1 MSSFLTSST
10 IRRSTNKLLN
20 TNDNNNKN
28 INYNSIKINSVK
40 NNQILK
46 TNNDQTIV
54 GVEQLELD
62 DIKNLNLTISI
73 INQQFNVVNNR
84 LLYLENENI
93 KLKEIINNLVS
104 INLL

>member
-10 IRRSTNKLLN
+10 VRRSTNKLLN

-46 TNNDQTIV
+46 TNNDQTII
-54 GVEQLELD
+54 GVEQLEIN
-62 DIKNLNLTISI
+62 DIKNLNLSI
-73 INQQFNVVNNR
+73 TTINQSFNVVNNR
-84 LLYLENENI
+84 LLYLENENV
-93 KLKEIINNLVS
+93 KLKLIINNL
-104 INLL
+104 LGLAY

>member
-10 IRRSTNKLLN
+10 VRRSTNKLLN

-28 INYNSIKINSVK
+28 INYNSIKINNVK

-46 TNNDQTIV
+46 TNNDQTII
-54 GVEQLELD
+54 GVEQLELY
-62 DIKNLNLTISI
+62 DIKNLNLTITT

-84 LLYLENENI
+84 LLILENENI
-93 KLKEIINNLVS
+93 KLKLIIME
-104 INLL
+104 LLNITIL

>member
-10 IRRSTNKLLN
+10 VRRSTNKLLN
-20 TNDNNNKN
+20 INDNNNKN
-28 INYNSIKINSVK
+28 INYNSIKINNVK

-46 TNNDQTIV
+46 TNNDQTII
-54 GVEQLELD
+54 GVEQLEIN
-62 DIKNLNLTISI
+62 DIKNLNLTITT

-93 KLKEIINNLVS
+93 KLKLIINNL
-104 INLL
+104 LGLAY

>member
-10 IRRSTNKLLN
+10 VRRSTNKLLN

-54 GVEQLELD
+54 GVEQLELY
-62 DIKNLNLTISI
+62 DIKNLNLTITT

-93 KLKEIINNLVS
+93 KLKEIIK
-104 INLL
+104 NLLGLVY

>member
-10 IRRSTNKLLN
+10 VRRSTNKLLN

-28 INYNSIKINSVK
+28 INYNSIKINNVK

-46 TNNDQTIV
+46 TNNDQTII
-54 GVEQLELD
+54 GVEQLELY
-62 DIKNLNLTISI
+62 DIKNLNLTITT

-93 KLKEIINNLVS
+93 KLKEIIK
-104 INLL
+104 NLLGLVY

>member
-10 IRRSTNKLLN
+10 VRRSTNKLLN

-28 INYNSIKINSVK
+28 INYNSIKINNVK

-46 TNNDQTIV
+46 TNNDQTII

-84 LLYLENENI
+84 LSFLENENI
-93 KLKEIINNLVS
+93 KLKSVINNLVN
-104 INLL
+104 INL

>member
-46 TNNDQTIV
+46 TNNDQTII

-62 DIKNLNLTISI
+62 DINNLNLTISI

-84 LLYLENENI
+84 LSFLEDENI
-93 KLKEIINNLVS
+93 KLKEIIK
-104 INLL
+104 NLLGLVY

>member
-54 GVEQLELD
+54 GVEQLELY
-62 DIKNLNLTISI
+62 DIKNLNLTITT

-93 KLKEIINNLVS
+93 KLKEIIK
-104 INLL
+104 NLLGLVY